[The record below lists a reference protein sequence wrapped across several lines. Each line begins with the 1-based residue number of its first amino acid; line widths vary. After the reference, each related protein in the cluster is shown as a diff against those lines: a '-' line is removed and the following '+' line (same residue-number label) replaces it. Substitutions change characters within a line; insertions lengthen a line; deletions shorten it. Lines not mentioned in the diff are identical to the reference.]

1 MTAPF
6 VEFQADEPKE
16 NIELANV
23 ALITASQLLGDAL
36 KVELDHLT
44 REQLTDILDM
54 VDNAI
59 IAIQN
64 IGI

>member
-1 MTAPF
+1 MTAPIL
-6 VEFQADEPKE
+6 EFQADEPKE

-59 IAIQN
+59 TAIQN
-64 IGI
+64 MGI

>member
-1 MTAPF
+1 MSAPI

-16 NIELANV
+16 SIELANV

>member
-1 MTAPF
+1 MTEPI
-6 VEFQADEPKE
+6 VEFQADEPRE
-16 NIELANV
+16 SIDLANV
-23 ALITASQLLGDAL
+23 ALLTASQLLGDAL

-59 IAIQN
+59 EAIRH
-64 IGI
+64 IGL